1 MSVLIIKNKIMKKTT
16 LGMFVL
22 SLALLS
28 ACTDSHDDHD
38 ECEHCHIAFINA
50 DGNEVEVEI
59 MNAAGG
65 DEFCG
70 AELEEAE
77 GPDFSYT
84 LDADVIVGND
94 TVPAGQYTEIHC
106 GHADH

>member
-1 MSVLIIKNKIMKKTT
+1 MKY
-16 LGMFVL
+16 LLHFH
-22 SLALLS
+22 LLS
-28 ACTDSHDDHD
+28 PQLH
-38 ECEHCHIAFINA
+38 EKKILQNA
-50 DGNEVEVEI
+50 DNIEVEVEI

-70 AELEEAE
+70 TELEEAE

-94 TVPAGQYTEIHC
+94 TVPAGTYTEIHC
-106 GHADH
+106 GHHDH

>member
-1 MSVLIIKNKIMKKTT
+1 MSVLIIIKNKIMKKTT

-22 SLALLS
+22 SIALLS
-28 ACTDSHDDHD
+28 ACTDDHD
-38 ECEHCHIAFINA
+38 ECEHCHIAFVNA

-70 AELEEAE
+70 DELETAE
-77 GPDFSYT
+77 GPDFSYI

-106 GHADH
+106 GHEDH

>member
-1 MSVLIIKNKIMKKTT
+1 MKKKT

-28 ACTDSHDDHD
+28 ACTDSHD
-38 ECEHCHIAFINA
+38 ECEHCHIAYVNA
-50 DGNEVEVEI
+50 AGDEVEVEI

-70 AELEEAE
+70 SELEEAE
-77 GPDFSYT
+77 GADFTYT
-84 LDADVIVGND
+84 LDADVVVGND
-94 TVPAGQYTEIHC
+94 TVPAGTYSEIHC
-106 GHADH
+106 GHH

>member
-1 MSVLIIKNKIMKKTT
+1 MKKRT

-22 SLALLS
+22 SIALFS
-28 ACTDSHDDHD
+28 ACTDSHD
-38 ECEHCHIAFINA
+38 ECEHCHIAYVNA
-50 DGNEVEVEI
+50 AGDEVEVEI

-77 GPDFSYT
+77 GADFTYT
-84 LDADVIVGND
+84 LDADVVVGND
-94 TVPAGQYTEIHC
+94 TVPAGTYSEIHC
-106 GHADH
+106 GHH